1 MSIGYTKSVSRS
13 SASQRRSRNDPRQKE
28 STMLASSTIQELKSR
43 FHGELI
49 LPDDQQYETARAV
62 FNATI
67 DRLPALIARCFTS
80 ADVIEAVNFARRENL
95 LLAVRGTGHNVAGFA
110 VCDDGIVIDLS
121 AMKGIRVDAPARS
134 VRVEAGCNWGEVN
147 DALQAYGLAAT
158 GGFVSVTG
166 VSGLTLGGG
175 LGWLVRKHGLALDN
189 LLSAEVVLA
198 EGRVATASAREN
210 EDLFWAIRGGGGNFG
225 VVTSF
230 EFRVHPVGTVLAGI
244 VLHPAAAAAGAI
256 RRWRDLEG
264 MAPEESTQGALLFHF
279 AEDAPVPVPL
289 RGAAV
294 VGLGGVYAG
303 DLEKGEKILRPLREY
318 GPPLADMFRPM
329 PYNEAQRMADFL
341 WPPGLHSYWK
351 SSYLTALSDA
361 AIDAFVDF
369 FARVPSK
376 RTVIVLEHNG
386 DSAWDRMP
394 DVDTAFGHRSW
405 PYNFV
410 VTSAWIDPKD
420 AQQNIAWTRDLFDAL
435 RPYLAKGAYVNYLGA
450 DEGAAGVQAAYGVK
464 LARLAAL
471 KRKFDPTNLF
481 RMNHNIVPAEVGIA

>member
-1 MSIGYTKSVSRS
+1 MPAS
-13 SASQRRSRNDPRQKE
+13 SAV
-28 STMLASSTIQELKSR
+28 QELKSR

-49 LPDDQQYETARAV
+49 LPGDQHYETARAV
-62 FNATI
+62 FNAAI
-67 DRLPALIARCFTS
+67 DRRPAVIARCVGL

-95 LLAVRGTGHNVAGFA
+95 LVAVRGTGHNVAGFA
-110 VCDDGIVIDLS
+110 VCDHGIVIDLS
-121 AMKGIRVDAPARS
+121 AMKDIRVDAPARS
-134 VRVEAGCNWGEVN
+134 VRVDAGCNWGEVN
-147 DALQAYGLAAT
+147 DALQPYGLAAT

-189 LLSAEVVLA
+189 LLSAEIVLA
-198 EGRVATASAREN
+198 DGRLVTANAREN

-225 VVTSF
+225 LVTSF
-230 EFRVHPVGTVLAGI
+230 EFRVYPVGTVLAGI

-256 RRWRDLEG
+256 RRWRDLEAT
-264 MAPEESTQGALLFHF
+264 APDESAQGALLFHF
-279 AEDAPVPVPL
+279 ADDAPVPESL

-303 DLEKGEKILRPLREY
+303 AIEEGEKVLRPLREY
-318 GPPLADMFRPM
+318 GPPLADMFRPT

-361 AIDAFVDF
+361 AIDVFVDF
-369 FARVPSK
+369 FARVPSE

-386 DSAWDRMP
+386 DSAWDRVP
-394 DVDTAFGHRSW
+394 DSATAFGHRSW

-410 VTSAWIDPKD
+410 VTSAWSDPKD
-420 AQQNIAWTRDLFDAL
+420 AQRNIGWTRELFDAL
-435 RPYLAKGAYVNYLGA
+435 RPFSATGAYVNYLGG
-450 DEGAAGVQAAYGVK
+450 DEGVDGLQAAYGAK
-464 LARLAAL
+464 LKRLAAL

-481 RMNHNIVPAEVGIA
+481 RLNHNIVPAEVGI